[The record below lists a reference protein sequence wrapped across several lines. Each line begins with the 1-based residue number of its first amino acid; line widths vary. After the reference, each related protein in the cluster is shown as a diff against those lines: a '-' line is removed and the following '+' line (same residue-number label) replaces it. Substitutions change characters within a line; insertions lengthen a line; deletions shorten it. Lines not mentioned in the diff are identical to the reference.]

1 MVFLKKRWWMT
12 IKRWD
17 MWSHETC
24 AGLTMSTMTIWLK
37 YWGQGAYMKTSF
49 EFGNQEMYIGD
60 IQQIL
65 ETWELDWKHYPRNE
79 NII

>member
-1 MVFLKKRWWMT
+1 MT

-37 YWGQGAYMKTSF
+37 YLGQGAYMKTSF
-49 EFGNQEMYIGD
+49 EFGNQEMYIGFGAF
-60 IQQIL
+60 IFISVSVEIL
-65 ETWELDWKHYPRNE
+65 V
-79 NII
+79 